1 MQEIKLKTHLIVA
14 NVHDEYSINWC
25 GRIVDTKP
33 LLKNGLPIF
42 IIIGSESRMELNTID
57 IKLIEESA
65 KRLTHPKGREAITVD
80 IARIYIKEENG
91 KETFLGKVIHR
102 HIKEYRQMYD
112 KFEYI

>member
-1 MQEIKLKTHLIVA
+1 MQEVMLKTHLIVA
-14 NVHDEYSINWC
+14 NVRDEYSIDWC

-33 LLKNGLPIF
+33 FLRNGLPVF

-65 KRLTHPKGREAITVD
+65 KRLTYPKGREAVTVD
-80 IARIYIKEENG
+80 VARIYIREENG
-91 KETFLGKVIHR
+91 KETFLGRVVHK

-112 KFEYI
+112 KFERI